1 MFSLIDT
8 STFTTDTLLVPMNQL
23 VVSSQASIVKLHAL
37 NLWILLGLDSFTA
50 SSILDVLS
58 GLAAEGRTVIITIHQ
73 SRSELFHQFGNLL
86 LLAKGG
92 RVAYSGK
99 ASSMI
104 SYFGQ
109 LGYRCPL
116 NCNPSD
122 WAMDLV
128 SVDLRDENAEEAS
141 RVKVEELLNAY
152 ESSGVRSEKDQD
164 KMTKKQY
171 DQLPLDL
178 LRKEPAS
185 FHIAFPILIRR
196 GLINFQRQPN
206 LGVARIGQVL
216 GLGLIQAL
224 FFSPLKRDYIAA
236 NVNIIGAIR
245 EWISRF

>member
-1 MFSLIDT
+1 
-8 STFTTDTLLVPMNQL
+8 MNQL
-23 VVSSQASIVKLHAL
+23 VVSSRASVVRSYGL
-37 NLWILLGLDSFTA
+37 NSWIMIGLDAFTA

-109 LGYRCPL
+109 LGYRCPS

-128 SVDLRDENAEEAS
+128 SVDLRDERAEETS
-141 RVKVEELLNAY
+141 RVKVKELLNAY
-152 ESSGVRSEKDQD
+152 ESSRAGLEKDKDQS
-164 KMTKKQY
+164 TKKQY
-171 DQLPLDL
+171 RQLPLDL
-178 LRKEPAS
+178 LKLKKEPAS

-206 LGVARIGQVL
+206 LGIARIGQVL

-245 EWISRF
+245 E